1 MSLANGRRESMSL
14 ATGRTAVGLMTHGAT
29 QAGALADHSHSE
41 YDDHG
46 ALALAEHSHAEYED
60 QTVINNTGT
69 VYYTIN
75 DLSGYLSAPTAWV
88 DNPPLPNTEIN
99 RGIVN
104 NILQIDVLPTDRCL
118 L

>member
-1 MSLANGRRESMSL
+1 MSL

-41 YDDHG
+41 YDDHREF
-46 ALALAEHSHAEYED
+46 ALTDHSHGPSS
-60 QTVINNTGT
+60 VINNTGT